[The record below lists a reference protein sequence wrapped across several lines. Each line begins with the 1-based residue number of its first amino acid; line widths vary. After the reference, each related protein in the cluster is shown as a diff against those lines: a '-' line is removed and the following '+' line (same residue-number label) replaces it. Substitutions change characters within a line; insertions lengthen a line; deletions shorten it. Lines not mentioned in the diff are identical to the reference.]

1 MRKISILALAAVV
14 LFAACNPKY
23 NPNDART
30 FGLTGDVKEVRFS
43 EEMLESS
50 SAEVAEHFWADK
62 DKLEMNFD
70 EKGRVTLDSYGTVYQ
85 YDENG
90 VFVSTDVPAAVMS
103 RDTRGRIEAYDNTC
117 LDDVDF
123 SHYDISKYYKASYE
137 YDAKGR
143 PARGEFGGWEWGETR
158 TYQYDGAKVYPSVI
172 IKEGGSEGWNE
183 KTTVTYE
190 YTKFDAKGNWT
201 ERFVTRQT
209 DGWEAC
215 EEGVEPD
222 IETTVIKTRE
232 IRTITY
238 WSDAD

>member
-1 MRKISILALAAVV
+1 MKQISILALAALTV
-14 LFAACNPKY
+14 FAACNPKHDS
-23 NPNDART
+23 NDVRT
-30 FGLTGDVKEVRFS
+30 FGMTGDVKAVRFS

-50 SAEVAEHFWADK
+50 SAEAAEHFWADK
-62 DKLEMNFD
+62 DKLEMTFD
-70 EKGRVTLDSYGTVYQ
+70 EQGRITLDSYGTVYQ
-85 YDENG
+85 YDESG
-90 VFVSTDVPAAVMS
+90 VFVPEAGSTAVMS
-103 RDTRGRIEAYDNTC
+103 RDAKGRIEAYDNTC

-143 PARGEFGGWEWGETR
+143 PVRGEFAGWEWGETR
-158 TYQYDGAKVYPSVI
+158 TYQYDGARVYPSVI

-190 YTKFDAKGNWT
+190 YTEFVARGNWT

-215 EEGVEPD
+215 EEGVEPEV
-222 IETTVIKTRE
+222 ETTVVKIRE

-238 WSDAD
+238 WSE

>member
-1 MRKISILALAAVV
+1 MKQISIFALAALTV
-14 LFAACNPKY
+14 FAACNPKHDS
-23 NPNDART
+23 NDVRT
-30 FGLTGDVKEVRFS
+30 FGMIGDVKAVRFS

-50 SAEVAEHFWADK
+50 SAEAAEHFWADK
-62 DKLEMNFD
+62 DKLEMTFD
-70 EKGRVTLDSYGTVYQ
+70 EQGRITLDSYGTVYQ
-85 YDENG
+85 YDESG
-90 VFVSTDVPAAVMS
+90 VFVPETGSTAVMS
-103 RDTRGRIEAYDNTC
+103 RDAKGRIEAYDNTC

-143 PARGEFGGWEWGETR
+143 PVRGEFAGWEWGETR
-158 TYQYDGAKVYPSVI
+158 TYQYDGARVYPSVI

-190 YTKFDAKGNWT
+190 YTEYDARGNWT

-215 EEGVEPD
+215 AEGVEPE

-238 WSDAD
+238 WSE

>member
-1 MRKISILALAAVV
+1 MRKISILALAAVA
-14 LFAACNPKY
+14 LFAACTPKY

-50 SAEVAEHFWADK
+50 SEEAAEHFWADK
-62 DKLEMNFD
+62 DKLEMTFD
-70 EKGRVTLDSYGTVYQ
+70 EKGRITLDAYGTVYQ

-90 VFVSTDVPAAVMS
+90 VSVAEEGSAAVMS

-143 PARGEFGGWEWGETR
+143 PARGEFAGWEWGETR
-158 TYQYDGAKVYPSVI
+158 TYQYDGVKVYPSVV

-190 YTKFDAKGNWT
+190 YTKFDARGNWT

-215 EEGVEPD
+215 EEGVEPEV
-222 IETTVIKTRE
+222 ETTVVKIRE
-232 IRTITY
+232 IRAITY
-238 WSDAD
+238 WSDAE

>member
-1 MRKISILALAAVV
+1 MRKISILALAAVA
-14 LFAACNPKY
+14 LFAACTPKY

-50 SAEVAEHFWADK
+50 SEEAAEHFWADK
-62 DKLEMNFD
+62 DKLEMTFD
-70 EKGRVTLDSYGTVYQ
+70 EKGRITLDAYGTVYQ

-90 VFVSTDVPAAVMS
+90 VFVAEEGSAAVMS

-143 PARGEFGGWEWGETR
+143 PARGEFAGWEWGETR
-158 TYQYDGAKVYPSVI
+158 TYQYDGVKVYPSVV

-190 YTKFDAKGNWT
+190 YTKFDARGNWT

-215 EEGVEPD
+215 EEGVEPEV
-222 IETTVIKTRE
+222 ETTVVKIRE
-232 IRTITY
+232 IRAITY
-238 WSDAD
+238 WSDAE

>member
-1 MRKISILALAAVV
+1 MKQISILALAALTV
-14 LFAACNPKY
+14 FAACNPKHDS
-23 NPNDART
+23 NDVRT
-30 FGLTGDVKEVRFS
+30 FGMTGDVKEVRFS

-50 SAEVAEHFWADK
+50 SAEAAEHFWADK
-62 DKLEMNFD
+62 DKLEMTFD
-70 EKGRVTLDSYGTVYQ
+70 EQGRITLDSYGTVSQ
-85 YDENG
+85 YDESG
-90 VFVSTDVPAAVMS
+90 VFVPEAGSTAVMS
-103 RDTRGRIEAYDNTC
+103 RDAKGRIEAYDNTC

-123 SHYDISKYYKASYE
+123 SHYDSSKYYKASYE

-143 PARGEFGGWEWGETR
+143 PVRGEFAGWEWGETR
-158 TYQYDGAKVYPSVI
+158 TYQYDGARVYPSVI

-190 YTKFDAKGNWT
+190 YTEFDARGNWT

-215 EEGVEPD
+215 EEGVEPEV
-222 IETTVIKTRE
+222 ETTVVKIRE

-238 WSDAD
+238 WSE